1 MWCLAQHGRLCDT
14 PCIHDPRSPQASRL
28 IVTFDEHV
36 ISNNFKF
43 GVIYQKLG
51 QVFTLPLPWPGVAR
65 PTPSVRPS
73 STVTCQG
80 TPFPRNLGTAHGRCG
95 RKKGEG
101 GSLRSRSFETLPLCV
116 LQTSEEE
123 LFSTNEESP
132 AFVEFLE
139 FLGQKVKLQDFKG

>member
-1 MWCLAQHGRLCDT
+1 MLSAITSSLESFIRSSARCL
-14 PCIHDPRSPQASRL
+14 PFPSPGL
-28 IVTFDEHV
+28 V
-36 ISNNFKF
+36 
-43 GVIYQKLG
+43 
-51 QVFTLPLPWPGVAR
+51 WPG
-65 PTPSVRPS
+65 PP
-73 STVTCQG
+73 VTCQG